1 MPPRMSAGNATRER
15 RAEIERE
22 AKDRAAAILIETAE
36 AAAAKLRELLENGPE
51 PVQLGAPVDI
61 LDRLLGKTVER
72 HEDVARRAPN
82 SCVPMSTHAARGPG
96 SRGAHPPPAGDG
108 DNEQSTSVTPR
119 TRETQAPAPPIASGG
134 NSCHPHT
141 AGSGQVSLARL
152 FPGRLG
158 PGWARHGRRSRS
170 PPKPPSARR
179 PRSRVHLVR
188 SAARAWQ
195 QWQHRRSLN
204 RE

>member
-1 MPPRMSAGNATRER
+1 MFDSERGRAAANVRWQRYRER

-72 HEDVARRAPN
+72 HEDVGPEGTELLRADVDP
-82 SCVPMSTHAARGPG
+82 AARGPG

-119 TRETQAPAPPIASGG
+119 TRETQAPA
-134 NSCHPHT
+134 H
-141 AGSGQVSLARL
+141 Q
-152 FPGRLG
+152 
-158 PGWARHGRRSRS
+158 
-170 PPKPPSARR
+170 
-179 PRSRVHLVR
+179 
-188 SAARAWQ
+188 
-195 QWQHRRSLN
+195 
-204 RE
+204 